1 MISFRGI
8 GGSDVVAM
16 NQNGQKRPIQAG
28 KAFMAAIA
36 DDPQAQQSLAKASLR
51 LRAFAAGIK
60 ELGVTHHQV
69 VETIGR
75 VFAAFNDTVKQLA
88 DEHQRLIQSELAPL
102 HAEQERAFAE
112 LAEEIQKSQGQVKAN
127 LAAHGFDPPQ
137 DWEDWEEL
145 ARLAEKEPGP
155 MTMAEIYDWAIAWA
169 KREIA
174 RCKIARGETPIQAG
188 DKPLPNATRAAEDAS
203 ISRDEHDPRIAWCV
217 GKRIYLGDDTQISR
231 LFWLLASPV
240 GRARTL
246 GEVQRAIDSF
256 ETDREDKDKFEDAM
270 KRMRKAFSKLRRAL
284 HENKADDHLLI
295 VRGGSAACPE
305 YTMVLRFHEKR

>member
-1 MISFRGI
+1 MTSFQKT
-8 GGSDVVAM
+8 GGSDAVAM
-16 NQNGQKRPIQAG
+16 NENGKKRPIRAG

-51 LRAFAAGIK
+51 LRAFATGIK

-69 VETIGR
+69 IETIGR
-75 VFAAFNDTVKQLA
+75 VFAAFNGAVKELA
-88 DEHQRLIQSELAPL
+88 DEHQRLIQAELAPL
-102 HAEQERAFAE
+102 RSEQERAFAE
-112 LAEEIQKSQGQVKAN
+112 LAEEIQKSQGQVNAN

-169 KREIA
+169 KREIV
-174 RCKIARGETPIQAG
+174 RRNIARGETPIQTG
-188 DKPLPNATRAAEDAS
+188 DKPLPKATRAAEDAS
-203 ISRDEHDPRIAWCV
+203 IKRDEHDPRIAWCV

-231 LFWLLASPV
+231 LFWLLTSPV
-240 GRARTL
+240 GRACTL
-246 GEVQRAIDSF
+246 AEVQRALDGF
-256 ETDREDKDKFEDAM
+256 ETYRKDKKEFEDAM
-270 KRMRKAFSKLRRAL
+270 KRLRKAISKLRKAL
-284 HENKADDHLLI
+284 HEGHADDHLLI